1 MGLLRQIR
9 AVCHN
14 FVTVAIPKA
23 FSGIMAT
30 IRKRGPSQWQAQVR
44 KRGYPVQS
52 KTFSTEQE
60 ALAWATVI
68 EAEMIRGVFV
78 SRSEAEATLIRD
90 LLRRYESEVL
100 PTKRGQAADRSRLKT
115 LDLAFGPFR
124 LASLTSAQI
133 ARFRDQRLQVVGPQ
147 TVIHELNLLNRV
159 LKAATMDWGIALPT
173 ALPTSL
179 VRKPKK
185 PRGRDR
191 RVSEEEIQRILSA
204 TESAELRAVV
214 TIAVETAMRRNEI
227 ASLTWEHVDLKRKV
241 AHLPQTKTDTPRD
254 VPPSRNAIAALQSL
268 QVHQEGRVFTL
279 RADSMSQA
287 FERSCEPHRAKVP
300 NVRFHD
306 LRHEAT
312 SRLFERGLS
321 VMEVAAITGHKTL
334 EMLKRY
340 THLRAEDL
348 VKKLG

>member
-1 MGLLRQIR
+1 
-9 AVCHN
+9 
-14 FVTVAIPKA
+14 
-23 FSGIMAT
+23 MAT
-30 IRKRGPSQWQAQVR
+30 IRKRGPGQWHAQVR
-44 KRGYPVQS
+44 KRGYPVQT
-52 KTFSTEQE
+52 KTFETEHD
-60 ALAWATVI
+60 ARAWATVI
-68 EAEMIRGVFV
+68 EAEMIRGIFI

-90 LLRRYESEVL
+90 LLERYDNEIL
-100 PTKRGQAADRSRLKT
+100 PSKRGRAADRSRLKT
-115 LDLAFGPFR
+115 LDHVFGDYR

-133 ARFRDQRLQVVGPQ
+133 ARFRDQRLRVVSPQ
-147 TVIHELNLLNRV
+147 TVVHELNLLNRV
-159 LKAATMDWGIALPT
+159 LKTATMDWGIPLPN

-185 PRGRDR
+185 PPGRDR
-191 RVSEEEIQRILSA
+191 RVNEEELQRILAAS
-204 TESAELRAVV
+204 ESVELCAAV

-227 ASLTWEHVDLKRKV
+227 ATLAWEHVDLQRRI
-241 AHLPQTKTDTPRD
+241 AYLPKTKTDTPRY
-254 VPPSRNAIAALQSL
+254 VPLSSKAIAALQSL
-268 QVHQEGRVFTL
+268 HVRLEGPVFTL
-279 RADSMSQA
+279 QAESISQA
-287 FERSCEPHRAKVP
+287 FERSCEPHRA
-300 NVRFHD
+300 NVANLRFHD